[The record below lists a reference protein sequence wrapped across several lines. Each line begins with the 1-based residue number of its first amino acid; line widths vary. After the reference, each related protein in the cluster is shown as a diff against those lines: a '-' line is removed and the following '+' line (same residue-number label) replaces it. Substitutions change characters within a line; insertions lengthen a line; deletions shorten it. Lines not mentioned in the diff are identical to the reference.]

1 MRVLL
6 TTARR
11 FSTWN
16 AATAKTLA
24 TEDKSA
30 TGQVQAR
37 VSPVPTRG
45 LLGTQLTNDQAQSGP
60 AVGVLQKQRHH
71 LDGIHQ
77 DAVPADGQV
86 GDEGL
91 SGAGGGREGRASAGS
106 GWGRARAHSLDEVL

>member
-24 TEDKSA
+24 TEDRSA

-45 LLGTQLTNDQAQSGP
+45 LLGTQLTNDQAQGGP

-91 SGAGGGREGRASAGS
+91 SGGEGRGLSWQWVGQ
-106 GWGRARAHSLDEVL
+106 GQGPLT

>member
-1 MRVLL
+1 MRALL

-24 TEDKSA
+24 TEDRSA

-45 LLGTQLTNDQAQSGP
+45 LLGTQLTNNQAQSGP
-60 AVGVLQKQRHH
+60 AVGILQKQRHH

-91 SGAGGGREGRASAGS
+91 SG
-106 GWGRARAHSLDEVL
+106 SLVDSL